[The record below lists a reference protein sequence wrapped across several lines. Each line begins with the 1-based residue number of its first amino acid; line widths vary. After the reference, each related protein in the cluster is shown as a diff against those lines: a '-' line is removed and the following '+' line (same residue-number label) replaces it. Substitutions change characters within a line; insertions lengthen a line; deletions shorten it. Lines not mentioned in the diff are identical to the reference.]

1 MASWFEGV
9 SILRS
14 WKTGNK
20 TLWLVP
26 FGTSDK
32 GAGLDVRVRAISP
45 SHVTFVFRLSDQT
58 VDVKIAGARFEVT
71 EEAPL
76 EDMPTG
82 RFSRI
87 VQIFSP
93 DGSAAL
99 IGEYSE

>member
-14 WKTGNK
+14 WKSGNNP
-20 TLWLVP
+20 LCLVP

-32 GAGLDVRVRAISP
+32 GVGIDVRVRDVSP
-45 SHVTFVFRLSDQT
+45 SHVTFVLKLGDET

-71 EEAPL
+71 DDAPL
-76 EDMPTG
+76 EVPAG
-82 RFSRI
+82 RFSRFM
-87 VQIFSP
+87 QIFSP
-93 DGSAAL
+93 DDSATV